1 MKRFSIQSF
10 GLIFFVFF
18 SGCSDNRIALEECVQ
33 GANNFAECVSKR
45 AAQQEARAAK
55 IKTRTLEL
63 TDDAVIYLYELS
75 LIRGHLWV
83 GHQLAL
89 NGYQEHAI
97 MHAKHPEDEI
107 YSSLVDVFLAR
118 RVDGFADELQSFS
131 DSVERGKK
139 KHVNAKYEELVEAV
153 QQSHSRITLTTEE
166 LFTLINRLIRQA
178 ATEYAVGIIDGKV
191 DNVHE
196 YQDARG
202 FTEIAIQW
210 ANSHLEKSFLKKS
223 EILVTGL
230 LLNELESA
238 LVMWPELVPSGDVS
252 FDASRLFGL
261 AADVE
266 IMILSL

>member
-1 MKRFSIQSF
+1 MKKYPIQW
-10 GLIFFVFF
+10 LVLLVFF
-18 SGCSDNRIALEECVQ
+18 FGCSDNRTVLEKCVQ
-33 GANNFAECVSKR
+33 GSNNFAECVSKR
-45 AAQQEARAAK
+45 IAQQEVRAAE

-63 TDDAVIYLYELS
+63 TDSSVSYLYELS

-83 GHQLAL
+83 GHQLAMD
-89 NGYQEHAI
+89 GYQQHAI

-107 YSSLVDVFLAR
+107 YSSLMDVFLAR
-118 RVDGFADELQSFS
+118 RVDGFAEELQSFS
-131 DSVERGKK
+131 DSVESGKK
-139 KHVNAKYEELVEAV
+139 KRVNAKYEELVEAV

-210 ANSHLEKSFLKKS
+210 ASSHLEKSSLK
-223 EILVTGL
+223 ENEVLVTGL

-238 LVMWPELVPSGDVS
+238 LVMWPELVPSDDVS

-261 AADVE
+261 TADVE